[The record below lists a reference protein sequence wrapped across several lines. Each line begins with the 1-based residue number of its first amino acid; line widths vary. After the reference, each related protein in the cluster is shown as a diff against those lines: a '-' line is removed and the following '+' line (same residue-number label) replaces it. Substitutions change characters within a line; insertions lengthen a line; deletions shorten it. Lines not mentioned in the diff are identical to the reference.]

1 MTNQIKEF
9 IKRFIPAGALSFYHL
24 SLAKV
29 GAARAGYPS
38 KKLFVIGVTGTKG
51 KSTVV
56 ELIRA
61 ILEEAGHRSASAS
74 TIGFNDGAEWKP
86 NLFKMTMPGRF
97 FLQQFLHRALEHGA
111 THAVIEMTSEGA
123 RQHRHIGIE
132 LNALVFTNLQPEHL
146 ESHGGI
152 EAYAAAKLSLARHLE
167 RSAKRPRIMVANAD
181 DPYGKEFLAANVEAR
196 IPFSLSDAEP
206 YTSDEQGARFT
217 WRGELMTSPLP
228 GKFNLENILAALALC
243 ESIGIPRGAMK
254 KALEKTGRIAGRAE
268 RIERGQNF
276 SVIVDYAHTP
286 DSLKALYET
295 YRPPAARAAQAGAP
309 ETARKLLCVLGN
321 TGGGRDTWKRP
332 EMGAIADQ
340 YCDAVILTNEDP
352 YEEDPRAILKD
363 MEKGFSRLKPRIV
376 LDRRAAIKKALV
388 EARTLRQAESNQDVV
403 VLITGKGTDPYIMG
417 PRGEKTP
424 WSDRLVAE
432 EELDKLLKTKN

>member
-1 MTNQIKEF
+1 MTTSIKEF
-9 IKRFIPAGALSFYHL
+9 IKRFIPAGVLSFYHL
-24 SLAKV
+24 SLARI
-29 GAARAGYPS
+29 GTARAGYPS
-38 KKLFVIGVTGTKG
+38 KKLFIIGVTGTKG

-61 ILEEAGHRSASAS
+61 MLEEAGHKTAAAS
-74 TIGFNDGAEWKP
+74 TIGFHDGVEWKP

-97 FLQQFLHRALEHGA
+97 FLQDFLRRALERGA
-111 THAVIEMTSEGA
+111 THAVVEMTSEGA
-123 RQHRHIGIE
+123 RQHRHVGIE

-167 RSAKRPRIMVANAD
+167 SSPKRPRIIVANAD

-196 IPFSLSDAEP
+196 VPFSLSDAEP
-206 YTSDEQGARFT
+206 YATDEQGTRFT

-228 GKFNLENILAALALC
+228 GTFNLENILAALALC
-243 ESIGIPRGAMK
+243 ESIGVPRSAVK
-254 KALEKTGRIAGRAE
+254 KALEKTERVAGRAE
-268 RIERGQNF
+268 RVERGQHF

-295 YRPPAARAAQAGAP
+295 YKSPAASPGV
-309 ETARKLLCVLGN
+309 ARKLMCVLGN
-321 TGGGRDTWKRP
+321 TGGGRDAWKRP

-340 YCDAVILTNEDP
+340 YCDSVILTNEDP
-352 YEEDPRAILKD
+352 YDEDPRAILKD
-363 MEKGFSRLKPRIV
+363 MEKGFSRLKPRVV
-376 LDRRAAIKKALV
+376 LDRRAAIKKALA
-388 EARTLRQAESNQDVV
+388 EARTLRQAQGNQDVV
-403 VLITGKGTDPYIMG
+403 VLITGKGTDPFICG